1 MFHFDSG
8 MAYLS
13 ETGFQ
18 ITTVGIPLLLAVTLH
33 EVAHGAVADRLGD
46 HTARYLGRL
55 TLNPFPH
62 VDPFGT
68 ILLPLMLYFSHT
80 GLMFGY
86 AKPVPI
92 NPLNMANPRRDM
104 AIVAMAGPL
113 SNLLQALV
121 YMSLLHSFLGIVM
134 TTSWFQSGEAGET
147 VARLVI
153 TLFRMGIL
161 VNVVLFVF
169 NLIPLPPLDGG
180 RVLTGF
186 LPAGGAAFMNRI
198 EPWGMWI
205 LFGLILLDPYLGVLS
220 RLVWPEMDSLTNL
233 LMVWATKPG
242 VS

>member
-1 MFHFDSG
+1 LLHFDSG
-8 MAYLS
+8 MSFLA
-13 ETGFQ
+13 ETGFEL
-18 ITTVGIPLLLAVTLH
+18 TTVGIPLLLAVTLH
-33 EVAHGAVADRLGD
+33 EVAHGAVADRFGD
-46 HTARYLGRL
+46 HTARYMGRL

-92 NPLNMANPRRDM
+92 NPMNMPNPRRDM
-104 AIVAMAGPL
+104 AIVALAGPL

-121 YMSLLHSFLGIVM
+121 YMSLLHSFLGILM
-134 TTSWFQSGEAGET
+134 TSAIFQGSSLGESS
-147 VARLVI
+147 ARLI
-153 TLFRMGIL
+153 MTLFRMGIL

-186 LPAGGAAFMNRI
+186 LPARGADFMGKI
-198 EPWGMWI
+198 EPYGMWI
-205 LFGLILLDPYLGVLS
+205 LFGLIILDPYLGILS
-220 RLVWPEMDSLTNL
+220 RFVWPEMDALTQL
-233 LMVWATKPG
+233 LMVWATKPAMT
-242 VS
+242 